1 MENYYP
7 LQKGDFFRFH
17 PLIFGGVNQPPF
29 LLGKLYTIIPKPE
42 CFRDFAGDSDSL
54 KNHHHFRWF
63 WKWGQVILG
72 FLVAIICPDFCG
84 PGGDVMN
91 PGLPSPGNRFTVGR
105 RALDLAMELAKAIK
119 LCIWEVLSFRAGW
132 QRWGGRW
139 YTTGFAIMKQP

>member
-42 CFRDFAGDSDSL
+42 CFRDFAGDSL

-63 WKWGQVILG
+63 WKWGRYNLPR
-72 FLVAIICPDFCG
+72 FLW
-84 PGGDVMN
+84 PGGRCHEP
-91 PGLPSPGNRFTVGR
+91 PGLLPAPGNRFTVGR

-119 LCIWEVLSFRAGW
+119 LCIWEVLSFRCRTGN
-132 QRWGGRW
+132 GGEGGDTQQGLPLW
-139 YTTGFAIMKQP
+139 NNPKK